1 MPSPVIKRSAGKI
14 ISEGKRKDRE
24 RMGRE
29 MKRLIVGISG
39 ASGVIYAQRFLQQIA
54 QRTKIEVHLVI
65 TSYARTIIQHEM
77 GKKVDFSGLAFR
89 IYPPDDLAAPIA
101 SGSFSADGMII
112 IPCSMKT
119 LAGLASGFAENLLL
133 RAADVALKEKRPLF
147 LVPRESPLSAIHL
160 ENLLKLARL
169 GVHIIPACPAF
180 YCLPRSLDD
189 LVDQFVF
196 RIMDVLGLKSPL
208 KRWRERSPD

>member
-1 MPSPVIKRSAGKI
+1 
-14 ISEGKRKDRE
+14 
-24 RMGRE
+24 

-65 TSYARTIIQHEM
+65 TSHARMIIQHEI
-77 GKKVDFSGLAFR
+77 GKKVDFSDLAFR

-119 LAGLASGFAENLLL
+119 LAGVASGFAENLLL
-133 RAADVALKEKRPLF
+133 RAADVALKEKRPLS
-147 LVPRESPLSAIHL
+147 LVARESPLSAIHL
-160 ENLLKLARL
+160 ENMVKLARL

-180 YCLPRSLDD
+180 YHLPRSLDD

-196 RIMDVLGLKSPL
+196 RITDILGLKSPL
-208 KRWRERSPD
+208 KRWREPSSD